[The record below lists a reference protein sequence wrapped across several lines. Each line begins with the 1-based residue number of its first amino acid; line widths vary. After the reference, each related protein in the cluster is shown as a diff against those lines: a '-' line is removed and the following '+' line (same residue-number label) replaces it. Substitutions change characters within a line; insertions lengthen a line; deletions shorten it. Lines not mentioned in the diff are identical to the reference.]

1 MDVESLRKRG
11 SLQTWGR
18 DEGRKGWSFLPSF
31 VLVTR
36 RLWSKAASP
45 LCCHLTCLHSV
56 YLFLPLSVLPLAFC
70 WCFCHPFLP
79 LHFLCPRRNRK
90 RKFSALPGRS
100 TASEALLWL
109 PQLLSMG
116 LSPQPQITPMSR
128 RLNVSEAPFLKT
140 FSYISRGRL
149 HTSRIH

>member
-1 MDVESLRKRG
+1 MDVESLRKTG

-18 DEGRKGWSFLPSF
+18 DEGRKGWSLLPSF
-31 VLVTR
+31 VLVRR
-36 RLWSKAASP
+36 RLWFKSASP
-45 LCCHLTCLHSV
+45 RCCHLTCLHSV

-90 RKFSALPGRS
+90 KEVFCAPREIYCLWSPFMASSAPL
-100 TASEALLWL
+100 
-109 PQLLSMG
+109 
-116 LSPQPQITPMSR
+116 LSPQPQITPTSHL
-128 RLNVSEAPFLKT
+128 LNVSEASFFET
-140 FSYISRGRL
+140 FSYISWGRL